1 MQTLLK
7 GGKKTVVI
15 DTEGPLVIIGEKINP
30 TGRKKMA
37 AALQAGDF
45 DYIKN
50 LAQNQIAAGADVLDV
65 NVGVPGLDD
74 VALMEKVVK
83 FLAQWVDVPLCLD
96 SSNPA
101 TLAAGL
107 AAAPGKP
114 LVNSVSGEEAR
125 LASVLPVVKDR
136 GAAVIGLIL
145 DDKGIP
151 ATPTERLAVAEKILE
166 RAVRI
171 GIPQEDV
178 VIDPLVMSVGADSNA
193 GRVTLETIRL
203 VQEKLGLNINL
214 GASNV
219 SFGMPDRPTINMAF
233 LAMTMGNG
241 ASCAITD
248 PVKMI
253 GVIRAAD
260 LLLGRDEYGMR
271 YIKAFRQIQAL
282 LAAEAS
288 AGQKPD

>member
-1 MQTLLK
+1 MQTILK
-7 GGKKTVVI
+7 SEKKTVVI
-15 DTEGPLVIIGEKINP
+15 DSEGSFVIIGEKINP
-30 TGRKKMA
+30 TGRKKLA

-50 LAQNQIAAGADVLDV
+50 IALTQIAAGADVLDV
-65 NVGVPGLDD
+65 NVGVPGMDD
-74 VALMEKVVK
+74 VALMQDVVK
-83 FLAQWVDVPLCLD
+83 FLIQWVDLPLCLD

-107 AAAPGKP
+107 MVAPGKP
-114 LVNSVSGEEAR
+114 LVNSVSGEESR
-125 LASVLPVVKDR
+125 LSSILPVVKDR
-136 GAAVIGLIL
+136 GAAVIGLVM
-145 DDKGIP
+145 DDSGVP
-151 ATPTERLAVAEKILE
+151 ATADGRFAVAEKILE

-203 VQEKLGLNINL
+203 VREKLGLNINL

-233 LAMTMGNG
+233 LAMTMGIG
-241 ASCAITD
+241 ATCAITD
-248 PVKMI
+248 PLKMS
-253 GVIRAAD
+253 GVIRATD

-271 YIKAFRQIQAL
+271 YIKSYRQTQAL
-282 LAAEAS
+282 LAAQVAE
-288 AGQKPD
+288 QKPD

>member
-1 MQTLLK
+1 MQTFLK
-7 GGKKTVVI
+7 SEQKTVVI
-15 DTEGPLVIIGEKINP
+15 DIEGPLVIIGEKINP

-50 LAQNQIAAGADVLDV
+50 IAQSQIAAGAEVLDV

-74 VALMEKVVK
+74 VALMEIVVK
-83 FLAQWVDVPLCLD
+83 YLTQCVDVPLCLD

-101 TLAAGL
+101 ALAAGL

-145 DDKGIP
+145 DDNGVP
-151 ATPTERLAVAEKILE
+151 ATPTGRLAVAEKILE

-178 VIDPLVMSVGADSNA
+178 IIDPLVMSVGADSSA

-203 VQEKLGLNINL
+203 VREKLGLNINL

-219 SFGMPDRPTINMAF
+219 SFGMPDRLTINMAF
-233 LAMTMGNG
+233 LAMTMVLG

-248 PVKMI
+248 PIKMA
-253 GVIRAAD
+253 GVIRATD
-260 LLLGRDEYGMR
+260 LLLGRDEYCVR
-271 YIKAFRQIQAL
+271 YIKSYRQTQAL
-282 LAAEAS
+282 LAAQAS
-288 AGQKPD
+288 AEQKPG